1 MLLID
6 VATLAKS
13 CCAFSVSGATP
24 NFNVRRFNFKARVY
38 DANASSNFPLAN
50 KSFPALSKAC
60 AAWTMR
66 LKSCCDDGLS
76 NDDDEDDALGVDRR
90 DDVLELTL
98 AVLDFLLPLSN
109 FVLVGPLLLLLLLI
123 PLLLFLILPL

>member
-1 MLLID
+1 
-6 VATLAKS
+6 
-13 CCAFSVSGATP
+13 
-24 NFNVRRFNFKARVY
+24 
-38 DANASSNFPLAN
+38 
-50 KSFPALSKAC
+50 
-60 AAWTMR
+60 MR

-76 NDDDEDDALGVDRR
+76 NDDDDDDDALGVDRR